1 MQTIYEARRSK
12 ANRYRVRTVHDPSAA
27 LERLEKRL
35 AAAESKRLAALHAV
49 KVRAAVTAN
58 RAAAVARAEAARRK
72 QLQSRL
78 EQSLEAADVARAAHL
93 ADTAARA
100 ARTSNKAFASAR
112 VAKQREQTQ
121 AASRLT
127 TLLHRM
133 KRAETSRE
141 QVLVARKESAAAV
154 AASSAV
160 TIPTGLQQ
168 MQSGAAR
175 MSISPLNDAS
185 ILLGD
190 GSPDVYMATTDDNA
204 PVHQQ
209 QHSRSVMG
217 LNAGQWLR
225 HQAAARR
232 IQRNWR
238 YFALKNGTTEVLV
251 GKFAAS
257 KIPFSYK
264 AQSITENAVGIEVEA
279 TAAAAAAPPSM
290 VHQRHQQ
297 QRQQEDEGQQTNQDD
312 FATLPGNNSPRSTL
326 PPGRIV
332 FTNTQH
338 NNTTTTTYNNSHSGR
353 RAPANTPA
361 DGLTPVDSSTPADT
375 PRAGSPPI
383 YGPPTP
389 PMAVPISVSFDAIA
403 AAEAGAEGNA
413 VAAHAPRENLL
424 TETSQAVS
432 TTSFSALS
440 PSPRRQP
447 VARLV
452 SSLADIAAST
462 SLHEETPVPLP
473 ASFHESTL
481 SFDEF
486 AEAMSA
492 TETLKAAQAVLRRFE
507 DMGKVKKSFARG
519 DLCDGLLKR
528 LFPRLPKGKKA
539 DRYPPRAFLSAYMIQ
554 SHPEVVLSQQGPR
567 ETALA
572 EAAGNMLASFE
583 ALLSRFLKTTASSSS
598 GPSFASLPSLLRQF
612 DESWVAYLEL
622 FIAWKSHDAA
632 GLESELIRAAV
643 ELETSRLLKVGSRAA
658 AAAAAAATAAG
669 FASISSTNINATA
682 AMRAKAAKQ
691 DLEALE
697 EGVDHDLKLISER
710 VERLTGQQGAARLE
724 AALAAAR
731 ASAEQQQQL
740 NSVNAVIEA
749 TTTGVIGPSP
759 SNSPA
764 KKVQRRQGQYANT
777 SSTSPSPSSSVPSS
791 PKQASPTEKEEE
803 EDRGQG
809 NQPQSQQQQPQSGS
823 SGNLVLMWQLL
834 YDSTF
839 HLPTDEAE
847 SSWKDAVGETDP
859 MLEPAPTPRDL
870 ENLLH
875 QGGSRGS
882 PNALAAVLHARVRRI
897 AEKAFWDDLGERLSS
912 GGSSSRS
919 TDTGNGEETAAATAG
934 QATNN
939 SSNAAVSAAVAIL
952 AEAGAALRAVLPEES
967 SAAADVTAQLGSAE
981 RLAEL
986 LTATPNIASS
996 SSFSSLL
1003 PGINCDALFQM
1014 LEWCGELLRRLGA
1027 PAREAAA
1034 AAAQA
1039 TIRKDLAS
1047 ETSPAAA
1054 GKIVARALRLIAVLL
1069 KLLRLDM
1076 ANAHLGMLAR
1086 QLGTTP
1092 ERAALY
1098 ARSKMQDFLGTPTP
1112 TMAASATTT
1121 AAEGGLNFSS
1131 KMDSSPSSSSS
1142 SPSSSSSSSSFSAR
1156 DMALKLPHTRGWLAL
1171 ASGRLPHV
1179 ETMLSEAANS
1189 SRVSVAAE
1197 SGAAAGGGG
1206 GSISQELPRRLLTG
1220 RATKTGVNMNPST
1233 ATTSPT
1239 GLAGQLAVPISPKTW
1254 QGLVRCGLAQLVA
1267 GEGAVTHLALP
1278 ETLTPDSGRLQ
1289 GAQNEFQRLVVL
1301 TASLLALQHVSRLA
1315 GASAGAGAGA
1325 AACIDGVNTPAF
1337 VSTSTSNTITE
1348 NAKRRLSAVLAS
1360 PDVCL
1365 ADVAAEIA
1373 SLVQAQQQETSIH
1386 AVLRNMLGKSSPA
1399 LRSIT
1404 SALCNALTAHLVLG
1418 TSSPAAANASH
1429 AALTRS
1435 GAGALGAEVAILAGK
1450 LAEVAAVTEAVCGP
1464 WYEILSADLLI
1475 TTGN

>member
-1 MQTIYEARRSK
+1 MLVAHAHAPSAPQLQTIYEARRSK
-12 ANRYRVRTVHDPSAA
+12 ARRYRVRTVHDPSAA

-49 KVRAAVTAN
+49 KLRAAVTAN
-58 RAAAVARAEAARRK
+58 RAAAVARAEAARKK
-72 QLQSRL
+72 QRQARL
-78 EQSLEAADVARAAHL
+78 EQSLEAARVARAAFL

-100 ARTSNKAFASAR
+100 ARTSRKASASAR

-141 QVLVARKESAAAV
+141 QVLVARRESAAAV
-154 AASSAV
+154 AAASAGAIH
-160 TIPTGLQQ
+160 TCPCTGLHQ
-168 MQSGAAR
+168 MKDGPTR
-175 MSISPLNDAS
+175 MSISPLNNVPK
-185 ILLGD
+185 LLED
-190 GSPDVYMATTDDNA
+190 GSSDIYMATTDDNSTLRQQ
-204 PVHQQ
+204 QQ
-209 QHSRSVMG
+209 QHSGSVIG
-217 LNAGQWLR
+217 PNAGQWLR
-225 HQAAARR
+225 RQAAARR

-238 YFALKNGTTEVLV
+238 YFAFKNGTTEALV
-251 GKFAAS
+251 SKFAAT
-257 KIPFSYK
+257 KVPFSCK
-264 AQSITENAVGIEVEA
+264 AQLTTETATVIEAE
-279 TAAAAAAPPSM
+279 TAPPGM
-290 VHQRHQQ
+290 VHQQQ
-297 QRQQEDEGQQTNQDD
+297 QQQQQQEERQQTYQEDFVTVPENT
-312 FATLPGNNSPRSTL
+312 SPRSTL
-326 PPGRIV
+326 PPGRI
-332 FTNTQH
+332 FTNTA
-338 NNTTTTTYNNSHSGR
+338 NNNSRNGR
-353 RAPANTPA
+353 TAPANTPA
-361 DGLTPVDSSTPADT
+361 DGLTPIESSTPADT
-375 PRAGSPPI
+375 PRTGSPPV

-389 PMAVPISVSFDAIA
+389 PMAVLPPASSHVIA
-403 AAEAGAEGNA
+403 AAGEDA
-413 VAAHAPRENLL
+413 VAAHASANL
-424 TETSQAVS
+424 TETSQPVS
-432 TTSFSALS
+432 TSLSALS

-452 SSLADIAAST
+452 SSLADMAAST

-492 TETLKAAQAVLRRFE
+492 PETLKSAQAVLRRFE
-507 DMGKVKKSFARG
+507 DMGKVKGSFARG

-528 LFPRLPKGKKA
+528 LFPKLPKGKKA

-554 SHPEVVLSQQGPR
+554 SHPEVVLSQQGPK

-572 EAAGNMLASFE
+572 EAAGTMLASFE
-583 ALLSRFLKTTASSSS
+583 TLLSRFLKASAFS
-598 GPSFASLPSLLRQF
+598 GPSFAPLPSLLRQF
-612 DESWVAYLEL
+612 DKSWVAYLEL

-643 ELETSRLLKVGSRAA
+643 ELETSRLLKIGSRATAA
-658 AAAAAAATAAG
+658 AAAAGGVASSFNNNMTAAAAL
-669 FASISSTNINATA
+669 
-682 AMRAKAAKQ
+682 RAEAAKQ

-731 ASAEQQQQL
+731 ASAVQQQQQQQY
-740 NSVNAVIEA
+740 NSVNVTTEA
-749 TTTGVIGPSP
+749 TAATTATPTASGVGVPSP

-764 KKVQRRQGQYANT
+764 KKMQRRQGQYANT
-777 SSTSPSPSSSVPSS
+777 SSPSSSVRSS
-791 PKQASPTEKEEE
+791 PKHASPTEEEE
-803 EDRGQG
+803 EDHGQE
-809 NQPQSQQQQPQSGS
+809 NQPQSQQQQPQPGS
-823 SGNLVLMWQLL
+823 SGNLALMWQLL

-859 MLEPAPTPRDL
+859 MLEPAPTPEDL

-875 QGGSRGS
+875 QGGSGGS
-882 PNALAAVLHARVRRI
+882 TDALAAVLHARVRRI
-897 AEKAFWDDLGERLSS
+897 AEKAFWDDLGERLS
-912 GGSSSRS
+912 GGGCGERAGA
-919 TDTGNGEETAAATAG
+919 TGG
-934 QATNN
+934 QANNSN

-952 AEAGAALRAVLPEES
+952 AEAGVALQAVLLEGS
-967 SAAADVTAQLGSAE
+967 SASADVAAQLGSAE
-981 RLAEL
+981 QLAEL
-986 LTATPNIASS
+986 LTATPNVASS
-996 SSFSSLL
+996 SSGPSSASLL
-1003 PGINCDALFQM
+1003 PSINCNALFQM
-1014 LEWCGELLRRLGA
+1014 LEWCGGLLRRLGA
-1027 PAREAAA
+1027 PAREGAA

-1039 TIRKDLAS
+1039 TIRKELAS

-1054 GKIVARALRLIAVLL
+1054 GKVVARALRLIAVLL

-1098 ARSKMQDFLGTPTP
+1098 ARSKMQDFLGTPTLK
-1112 TMAASATTT
+1112 MATTATTT
-1121 AAEGGLNFSS
+1121 AVEGGLDYPS
-1131 KMDSSPSSSSS
+1131 KLQSSSS
-1142 SPSSSSSSSSFSAR
+1142 SAR

-1171 ASGRLPHV
+1171 ASGRLPHI
-1179 ETMLSEAANS
+1179 ETMLSEAANGA
-1189 SRVSVAAE
+1189 RVLAAE
-1197 SGAAAGGGG
+1197 SGAAAAA
-1206 GSISQELPRRLLTG
+1206 GSSSQELPRRLITG
-1220 RATKTGVNMNPST
+1220 RAAGAAVSNPST
-1233 ATTSPT
+1233 TTASTT

-1301 TASLLALQHVSRLA
+1301 TASLLALQHASRL
-1315 GASAGAGAGA
+1315 ASAGA
-1325 AACIDGVNTPAF
+1325 ACTDGVDSPAF
-1337 VSTSTSNTITE
+1337 VSTSTPNPIIET
-1348 NAKRRLSAVLAS
+1348 AKRRLSAVLAS

-1365 ADVAAEIA
+1365 ADIAAEIT
-1373 SLVQAQQQETSIH
+1373 SLAQAPQHETSVH
-1386 AVLRNMLGKSSPA
+1386 AVLRSMLGKSGSA

-1418 TSSPAAANASH
+1418 PNSPAVVNASH

-1464 WYEILSADLLI
+1464 WYEILSSDLLI